1 MQIFGKNIK
10 IENIYKLEP
19 KVDLTDLVNV
29 LIENIVSEYYSNP
42 DIRNIKETLTNGEI
56 KIYPSGIIVRLHL
69 NQNSNSEYLD
79 KGYQIHCSYFY
90 DYSKDSFCSSISGK
104 EFFPNVG
111 LLNI

>member
-10 IENIYKLEP
+10 IENMYKLEP
-19 KVDLTDLVNV
+19 KVGLMDLVNI

-42 DIRNIKETLTNGEI
+42 DIRNIKETLNDGEI

-69 NQNSNSEYLD
+69 NQNINGEYSD
-79 KGYQIHCSYFY
+79 KYQIHCSYFY

-104 EFFPNVG
+104 VFFPNVG
-111 LLNI
+111 LLNV

>member
-10 IENIYKLEP
+10 IENMYKLEP
-19 KVDLTDLVNV
+19 EIDLMDLVNV

-42 DIRNIKETLTNGEI
+42 DIRNIKETLNDGEI

-69 NQNSNSEYLD
+69 NQNINGEYSD
-79 KGYQIHCSYFY
+79 KYQIHCSYFY

-104 EFFPNVG
+104 VFFPNVG
-111 LLNI
+111 LLNV

>member
-10 IENIYKLEP
+10 IENIDKLEP
-19 KVDLTDLVNV
+19 KVDLIDLVNV
-29 LIENIVSEYYSNP
+29 LISNIVSEYSSNP
-42 DIRNIKETLTNGEI
+42 DVRNIKETLADGEI
-56 KIYPSGIIVRLHL
+56 RIYSTGIHVILHL

-79 KGYQIHCSYFY
+79 KGYQIHCCYFY
-90 DYSKDSFCSSISGK
+90 DYSKDSFCSAISGK

>member
-1 MQIFGKNIK
+1 M
-10 IENIYKLEP
+10 
-19 KVDLTDLVNV
+19 DLVNV

-42 DIRNIKETLTNGEI
+42 DIRNIKETLADGEI
-56 KIYPSGIIVRLHL
+56 KIYPSVIITRLHL
-69 NQNSNSEYLD
+69 NQNINGEYSD
-79 KGYQIHCSYFY
+79 KYQFHCSYFY

>member
-10 IENIYKLEP
+10 IENMYKLEP
-19 KVDLTDLVNV
+19 KVDLMDLVNV
-29 LIENIVSEYYSNP
+29 LIENIVSEYSNP
-42 DIRNIKETLTNGEI
+42 DIRNIKETLTDGEI

-69 NQNSNSEYLD
+69 NQNSNSEYID

-104 EFFPNVG
+104 IFSPNVG
-111 LLNI
+111 LLNV